1 MTYAE
6 EVPNRL
12 AGLIW
17 REVDDGTVI
26 VSPTAG
32 KIRVLNQIGS
42 TIWELVDG
50 NRSVTAIEI
59 ELVET
64 FADVPRERIAQD
76 LQAFLT
82 DLTERGL
89 VTWS

>member
-1 MTYAE
+1 MIYKE
-6 EVPNRL
+6 QIPNRL

-50 NRSVTAIEI
+50 TRSVTAIEAQ
-59 ELVET
+59 LVEIFT
-64 FADVPRERIAQD
+64 DVPRERISQD
-76 LQAFLT
+76 LQTFLT
-82 DLTERGL
+82 DLTNRGL
-89 VTWS
+89 VTWD